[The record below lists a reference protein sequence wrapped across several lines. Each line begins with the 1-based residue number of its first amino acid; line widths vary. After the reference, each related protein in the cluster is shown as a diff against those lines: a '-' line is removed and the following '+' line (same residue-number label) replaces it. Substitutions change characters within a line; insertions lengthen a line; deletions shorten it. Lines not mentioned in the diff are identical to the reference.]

1 MGVSFN
7 YKLFVILFTF
17 LFFVFLFLTSC
28 KNKSNS
34 EQYLYKDES
43 DPKPVHTEPF
53 SYETNY
59 DTTDQEVLEQRFSN
73 LLATQLHYTKIAVN
87 QSQHPKIQEFAEQ
100 ILLEYEH
107 ALKEMENLISKEKQ
121 NEILFRTNTRFTI
134 NTLESPNLSSYDRD
148 FLDEIIKLQFS
159 IREVLWDLK
168 QNTKNSDLQTFY
180 SKLIQEIELRIDQGV
195 NLLDHV

>member
-7 YKLFVILFTF
+7 YKLFVILFTVLFFAF
-17 LFFVFLFLTSC
+17 LFFTSC
-28 KNKSNS
+28 KNKSKS
-34 EQYLYKDES
+34 EQYLYKEQS
-43 DPKPVHTEPF
+43 DPKPVHTAPF
-53 SYETNY
+53 TYKEQY
-59 DTTDQEVLEQRFSN
+59 DSSNQEVLEQRFSN
-73 LLATQLHYTKIAVN
+73 LIATQLYYTKVATT
-87 QSQHPKIQEFAEQ
+87 QSQSAQVQEFAEQ
-100 ILLEYEH
+100 ILQEYEH
-107 ALKEMENLISKEKQ
+107 ALKEMESLISKEKQ

-134 NTLESPNLSSYDRD
+134 NALESPNLSSYDRD
-148 FLDEIIKLQFS
+148 FLDETIKLQFS